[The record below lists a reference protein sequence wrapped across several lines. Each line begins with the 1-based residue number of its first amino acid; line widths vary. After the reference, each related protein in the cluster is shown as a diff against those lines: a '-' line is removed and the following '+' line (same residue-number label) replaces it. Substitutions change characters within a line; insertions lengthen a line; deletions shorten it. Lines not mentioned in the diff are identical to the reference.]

1 MLIICI
7 RTLILYAVVVFAM
20 RCMGKRQIGQLQPFE
35 FVVAIMISDLATIPM
50 QNLKEPLLHGIVP
63 ILTLLSGQ
71 FLLSYLSIKSYHARN
86 IICGTPKILIE
97 NGKIIESNLINEV
110 YNMSDLL
117 EQLRIKNIPNI
128 SDVEFAILE
137 TNGELSIIPK
147 SQKRPLTPQDMNIPT
162 EYEGIPFPLV
172 VDGRLINLNLKKLN
186 LTKEWL
192 NSELQKFGIQSYKD
206 TFFVSLESNGNLF
219 FQRKSRKY

>member
-7 RTLILYAVVVFAM
+7 RTLIIYAVVVIVM

-50 QNLKEPLLHGIVP
+50 QNLNESLLRGIVP

-71 FLLSYLSIKSYHARN
+71 LFLSFLTIKSYRARN

-97 NGKIIESNLINEV
+97 NGKIIERNLINEV
-110 YNMSDLL
+110 YNLSDLL

-147 SQKRPLTPQDMNIPT
+147 SQKRQITPEDLNIST
-162 EYEGIPFPLV
+162 EYEGIPLPLV
-172 VDGRLINLNLKKLN
+172 IDGKLIDLNLKKLN

-192 NSELQKFGIQSYKD
+192 NSELQKFDIPSYKD
-206 TFFVSLESNGNLF
+206 AFFVSLQTNGSLF
-219 FQRKSRKY
+219 FQKKSRKP

>member
-1 MLIICI
+1 MFIICL
-7 RTLILYAVVVFAM
+7 RTLVLYALVVIVM
-20 RCMGKRQIGQLQPFE
+20 RLMGKRQIGQLQPFE

-50 QNLKEPLLHGIVP
+50 QNLKEPLLHGVIP

-71 FLLSYLSIKSYHARN
+71 LLLSFLSIKSYHARN
-86 IICGTPKILIE
+86 FICGTPKILIK
-97 NGKIIESNLINEV
+97 NGKIIESNLIGEV
-110 YNMSDLL
+110 YNLSDLL

-147 SQKRPLTPQDMNIPT
+147 SQKRPLTPSDMNLPT

-172 VDGRLINLNLKKLN
+172 IDGKLIDLNLKKLN
-186 LTKEWL
+186 LSKEWL
-192 NSELQKFGIQSYKD
+192 DNELGKFGIKSYKE
-206 TFFVSLESNGNLF
+206 TFFVSLESNGHLF
-219 FQRKSRKY
+219 FQLKSNS

>member
-1 MLIICI
+1 MFIICI
-7 RTLILYAVVVFAM
+7 RTLILYAVVVIVM

-50 QNLKEPLLHGIVP
+50 QNLDKPLLHGIVP

-71 FLLSYLSIKSYHARN
+71 LLLSFLSIKSYRARN
-86 IICGTPKILIE
+86 FICGTPKILIE
-97 NGKIIESNLINEV
+97 NGKIIENNLINEV

-117 EQLRIKNIPNI
+117 EQLRIKSIPNI

-147 SQKRPLTPQDMNIPT
+147 SQKRPLTPSDMNIPT
-162 EYEGIPFPLV
+162 EYEGVPFPLV
-172 VDGRLINLNLKKLN
+172 IDGRLIELNLKKLN
-186 LTKEWL
+186 LSKEWL
-192 NSELQKFGIQSYKD
+192 NSELQKFGINSYKD
-206 TFFVSLESNGNLF
+206 AFFVSLESNGNLF
-219 FQRKSRKY
+219 YQRKSKNN

>member
-172 VDGRLINLNLKKLN
+172 VDGRLIDLNLKKLN

>member
-7 RTLILYAVVVFAM
+7 RTLILYVVVVVVM

-50 QNLKEPLLHGIVP
+50 QDLNESLLRGIIP

-71 FLLSYLSIKSYHARN
+71 LLLSFLSIKSYHARN
-86 IICGTPKILIE
+86 FICGTPKILIE
-97 NGKIIESNLINEV
+97 NGKIIENNLINEV
-110 YNMSDLL
+110 YNLSDLL

-147 SQKRPLTPQDMNIPT
+147 SQKRPLTPSDMNIPT
-162 EYEGIPFPLV
+162 EYEGVPFPLV
-172 VDGRLINLNLKKLN
+172 IDGKLIDLNLKKLD
-186 LTKEWL
+186 LSKEWL
-192 NSELQKFGIQSYKD
+192 NQELQKFGISSYKD
-206 TFFVSLESNGNLF
+206 AFFVSLESNGHLF
-219 FQRKSRKY
+219 YQRKSRNK

>member
-7 RTLILYAVVVFAM
+7 RTLILYVVVVVVM

-35 FVVAIMISDLATIPM
+35 FVVAIMISDLATRPM
-50 QNLKEPLLHGIVP
+50 QDLNESLLRGIIP

-71 FLLSYLSIKSYHARN
+71 LLLSFLSIKSYHARN
-86 IICGTPKILIE
+86 FICGTPKILIE
-97 NGKIIESNLINEV
+97 NGKIIENNLINEV
-110 YNMSDLL
+110 YNLSDLL

-147 SQKRPLTPQDMNIPT
+147 SQKRPLTPSDMNIPT
-162 EYEGIPFPLV
+162 EYEGVPFPLV
-172 VDGRLINLNLKKLN
+172 IDGKLIDLNLKKLD
-186 LTKEWL
+186 LSKEWL
-192 NSELQKFGIQSYKD
+192 NQELQKFGISSYKD
-206 TFFVSLESNGNLF
+206 AFFVSLESNGHLF
-219 FQRKSRKY
+219 YQRKSRNK

>member
-1 MLIICI
+1 MFTICL
-7 RTLILYAVVVFAM
+7 RTIILYLLVVVVM

-50 QNLKEPLLHGIVP
+50 QNPKEPLAHGALP
-63 ILTLLSGQ
+63 ILTLLSTQ
-71 FLLSYLSIKSYHARN
+71 LLLSFLSIKNYHARN
-86 IICGTPKILIE
+86 FICGTPKILIE
-97 NGKIIESNLINEV
+97 NGKILQSNLINEV
-110 YNMSDLL
+110 YNLSDLL

-147 SQKRPLTPQDMNIPT
+147 SQKRPLTPSDMNIPT

-172 VDGRLINLNLKKLN
+172 IDGKLIHLNLKKLD
-186 LTKEWL
+186 LSKEWL
-192 NSELQKFGIQSYKD
+192 EDELKKFGIQSYKD
-206 TFFVSLESNGNLF
+206 AFFVSIESNGNLF
-219 FQRKSRKY
+219 FQKKSS

>member
-1 MLIICI
+1 MLTICL
-7 RTLILYAVVVFAM
+7 RTIVLYLLIVIVM

-50 QNLKEPLLHGIVP
+50 QNPKEPLAHGVIP
-63 ILTLLSGQ
+63 ILTLLLGQ
-71 FLLSYLSIKSYHARN
+71 LLLSYLSIKSYHARN
-86 IICGTPKILIE
+86 LICGTPKILIE
-97 NGKIIESNLINEV
+97 NGKIIQSNLINEV
-110 YNMSDLL
+110 YNLSDLL

-147 SQKRPLTPQDMNIPT
+147 SQKRPLTPSDMNIPT

-172 VDGRLINLNLKKLN
+172 IDGKLIDLNLKKLD

-192 NSELQKFGIQSYKD
+192 ETELKKFGIQSYKD
-206 TFFVSLESNGNLF
+206 AFFVSLESNGHLF
-219 FQRKSRKY
+219 FQKKSS

>member
-1 MLIICI
+1 MLTICI
-7 RTLILYAVVVFAM
+7 RTLILYVLVVVVM

-50 QNLKEPLLHGIVP
+50 QNSTESLLKGVLP

-71 FLLSYLSIKSYHARN
+71 LLLSYLSIKSYHARN
-86 IICGTPKILIE
+86 LICGTPKILIE
-97 NGKIIESNLINEV
+97 NGKIIENNLINEV
-110 YNMSDLL
+110 YNLSDLL

-147 SQKRPLTPQDMNIPT
+147 SQKRPLTPSDMNIPT

-172 VDGRLINLNLKKLN
+172 IDGKIIDLNLKKLN
-186 LTKEWL
+186 LSKEWL
-192 NSELQKFGIQSYKD
+192 DKELKKFKIESYKD
-206 TFFVSLESNGNLF
+206 AFFVSLESNGNLF
-219 FQRKSRKY
+219 FQKKSY

>member
-7 RTLILYAVVVFAM
+7 RTLILYAVVVIVM

-71 FLLSYLSIKSYHARN
+71 LLLSFLSIKSYHARN

-97 NGKIIESNLINEV
+97 NGKIIESNLKNEV

-172 VDGRLINLNLKKLN
+172 VDGRLIDLNLRKLN
-186 LTKEWL
+186 LTKDWL
-192 NSELQKFGIQSYKD
+192 NGELQKFGIQSYKD
-206 TFFVSLESNGNLF
+206 TFFVSLETNGNLF
-219 FQRKSRKY
+219 FQRKSHK